1 MCEQFESLKFQRGG
15 KPVQSMQIQKNP
27 EHRRVS
33 VNRGKTAL
41 LAALVASMHV
51 PLTAHAIWKGSA
63 DASVSTTAFAE
74 YDHDMN
80 SSTPTI
86 QSYDY
91 DTSGYVGNTAATGVF
106 VTRTSSTNLSGSPL
120 TTTVSDG
127 VGSASAGL
135 VGVHAGVA
143 VNTTGGYLNSG
154 HGTAS
159 AVASWGDGVIIN
171 KAGLTGS
178 KGYLSATLILDGD
191 LFVQAFGQN
200 ASNLERAFATVSVT
214 GEGLTTVSGYVPA
227 GGCLSGSAY
236 CAYAFAGA
244 SDIYG
249 APGNGTYKFGSGTL
263 SVYIPFTFG
272 QEFYLSYTM
281 KAEAKAQ
288 AISWD
293 GTSVAG
299 AATGMAAFAHTLAWG
314 GIDSIVYG
322 GNQVEDFTLTSG
334 SGFDY
339 RLSAAAAVPEPETYA
354 MMLAGLGLVA
364 YAVRRRK
371 RSDESR

>member
-1 MCEQFESLKFQRGG
+1 MCEQVESLKFQRGG
-15 KPVQSMQIQKNP
+15 KPVQSTQIQQNP
-27 EHRRVS
+27 EHRGIS
-33 VNRGKTAL
+33 ANRGKTVL
-41 LAALVASMHV
+41 LAALFAGLHV
-51 PLTAHAIWKGSA
+51 PLTAHAIWEGSA

-74 YDHDMN
+74 HDHDK
-80 SSTPTI
+80 SPFTATI
-86 QSYDY
+86 QSYDS
-91 DTSGYVGNTAATGVF
+91 DNSGNVGDTAATGVF

-143 VNTTGGYLNSG
+143 VNTNSGYLNSG
-154 HGTAS
+154 WGTAS

-178 KGYLSATLILDGD
+178 MGYLTATLILDGN

-214 GEGLTTVSGYVPA
+214 GAGLTLVGGYAPA

-244 SDIYG
+244 SDVYG
-249 APGNGTYKFGSGTL
+249 APGNGTYEFGSRTL

-272 QEFYLSYTM
+272 KEFYLDYTM

-293 GTSVAG
+293 SNAATG
-299 AATGMAAFAHTLAWG
+299 AATGTAAFGHTLAWG
-314 GIDSIVYG
+314 GIDSIVSG
-322 GNQVEDFTLTSG
+322 GAQVEDFTLTSG
-334 SGFDY
+334 SGYDY
-339 RLSAAAAVPEPETYA
+339 RFSAAAVPEPETYA
-354 MMLAGLGLVA
+354 MMFAGLGLVGW
-364 YAVRRRK
+364 AVRRR
-371 RSDESR
+371 RRAAA